1 MVNES
6 KAQLT
11 ATRRLSPSN
20 GLPAASKPCVTPE
33 KYKIVF
39 ELGHKKRNRW

>member
-20 GLPAASKPCVTPE
+20 SLSATSKPRVTPE

-39 ELGHKKRNRW
+39 KLGHKKQW